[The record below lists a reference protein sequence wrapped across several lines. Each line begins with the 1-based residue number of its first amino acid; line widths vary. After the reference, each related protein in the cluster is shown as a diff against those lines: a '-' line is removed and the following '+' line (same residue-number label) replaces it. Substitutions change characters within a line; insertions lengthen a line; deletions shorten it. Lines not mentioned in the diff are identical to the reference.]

1 MSRSVWKGPF
11 VDGNLLKK
19 VQNVM
24 ETGKKAVIKTWSR
37 RSTILPMF
45 VGYTFAVH
53 NGNKFIPVAVSE
65 EMVGRKLG
73 EFAPTRTYYGH
84 GADKKAKRK

>member
-1 MSRSVWKGPF
+1 
-11 VDGNLLKK
+11 
-19 VQNVM
+19 
-24 ETGKKAVIKTWSR
+24 
-37 RSTILPMF
+37 MF

-53 NGNKFIPVAVSE
+53 NGNKFIPVAISG

-84 GADKKAKRK
+84 GADKKVKRK

>member
-1 MSRSVWKGPF
+1 
-11 VDGNLLKK
+11 DGHLLKK

-24 ETGKKAVIKTWSR
+24 ETGKKEVIKTWSR